1 MSVSNG
7 NGAPILEVRG
17 AVKRFGAVL
26 ALNGVSLS
34 LRNGEILAL
43 LGDNGAGKS
52 TLIRAITGVHTLDA
66 GEVRLEG
73 ARIDGSGTKEIRR
86 RGVET
91 VHQDLALFDNLSAVE
106 NLFAGRELVTPTRF
120 RRLGLVRKNE
130 MTKRTRAMLGHLQVG
145 LSDPK
150 ELIGLMSGGQRQA
163 IAVARAEMFASKIV
177 LLDEPTAA
185 LGIRES
191 RAVLSIIKSLPGR
204 GVSVI
209 VISHNLDHVA
219 EVADRAVVLR
229 RGTVVGEAV
238 PSPENH
244 EALVGMIVGSVA

>member
-1 MSVSNG
+1 MSGANG
-7 NGAPILEVRG
+7 GGPPILQVNG
-17 AVKRFGAVL
+17 AVKRFGAVQ
-26 ALNGVSLS
+26 ALNHVSLE
-34 LRNGEILAL
+34 LRPLEILAL

-52 TLIRAITGVHTLDA
+52 TLIRAITGVHQLDE
-66 GEVRLEG
+66 GEIRLDG
-73 ARIDGSGTKEIRR
+73 HRIDGGGTKEIRD
-86 RGVET
+86 RGIET

-106 NLFAGRELVTPTRF
+106 NLFAGRELATPARF
-120 RRLGLVRKNE
+120 RRLGFARRKD
-130 MTKRTRAMLGHLQVG
+130 MTTRTREMISHLQVG

-163 IAVARAEMFASKIV
+163 IAVARAELFASKVV

-191 RAVLSIIKSLPGR
+191 RAVLNIVKNLPRR

-209 VISHNLDHVA
+209 LVSHNLDHVA

-229 RGTVVGEAV
+229 RGAVVGEAV
-238 PSPENH
+238 PTPENH
-244 EALVGMIVGSVA
+244 ETLVGMIVGGVA

>member
-1 MSVSNG
+1 MSGPNG
-7 NGAPILEVRG
+7 GAPPILEVHR
-17 AVKRFGAVL
+17 AVKRFGAVQAL
-26 ALNGVSLS
+26 AGVSVE
-34 LRNGEILAL
+34 LRRGEILAL

-52 TLIRAITGVHTLDA
+52 TLIRAITGVHTLDE
-66 GEVRLEG
+66 GEIRLDGE
-73 ARIDGSGTKEIRR
+73 RIDGAGTKEIRR
-86 RGVET
+86 RGIET

-106 NLFAGRELVTPTRF
+106 NLFAGRELATPA
-120 RRLGLVRKNE
+120 RLGRLGFGRRKA
-130 MTKRTRAMLGHLQVG
+130 MTRRTREMIGHLQVG

-163 IAVARAEMFASKIV
+163 IAVARAELFASKVV

-191 RAVLSIIKSLPGR
+191 RAVLRIVKSLPQR

-209 VISHNLDHVA
+209 LISHNLDHVT

-229 RGTVVGEAV
+229 RGAIVGEAV
-238 PSPENH
+238 PTPENH

>member
-1 MSVSNG
+1 MTACNG
-7 NGAPILEVRG
+7 DAPPILEVSG
-17 AVKRFGAVL
+17 AVKRFGAVR
-26 ALNGVSLS
+26 ALNGVSLQ
-34 LRNGEILAL
+34 LRRGEILAL

-52 TLIRAITGVHTLDA
+52 TLIRAITGVHELDE
-66 GEVRLEG
+66 GEIRLDG
-73 ARIDGSGTKEIRR
+73 VRIDGTGTKAIRAH
-86 RGVET
+86 GVET

-106 NLFAGRELVTPTRF
+106 NLFAGRELATPGRF
-120 RRLGLVRKNE
+120 PRLGFARKND
-130 MTKRTRAMLGHLQVG
+130 MTRRTREMIGHLQVG

-163 IAVARAEMFASKIV
+163 IAVARAELFASKVV

-191 RAVLSIIKSLPGR
+191 RAVLNIVKSLPER

-209 VISHNLDHVA
+209 LISHNLDHVA

-229 RGTVVGEAV
+229 RGAVVGEAA
-238 PSPENH
+238 PTPENH
-244 EALVGMIVGSVA
+244 ETLVGLIVGSVS